1 MRLYARLFLTCVV
14 MWVAA
19 PSFAQTADPQSSTEQ
34 PLFRWEDH
42 ATFHFG
48 PDVSMQLRLRVQNDF
63 RDTDA
68 PLPAGEGEYRMP
80 LRRFGVRGTVGRS
93 LDYQVDRE
101 LVREDA
107 WRDVFV
113 NVRWRPALN
122 LRAGQFKLPFSLEE
136 TSPTTALDFMYRARA
151 ARQLAPG
158 RDPGVMAHGRLS
170 NGMVRYEAG
179 YFIRDGRNARRPNSD
194 RVQGQDTLAGRLRV
208 MPFAHASPILR
219 TLDVG
224 VAATASQLRSGLPAL
239 RGRNA
244 LDATFFSPEHVVDGT
259 RRRLGVELAWQ
270 PGPVGV
276 KSEYIRLTDEH
287 PDDGLSGNLVATA
300 WYLSAMWVVTGEP
313 KAAGLTVPPRPV
325 HRGGPGTIEV
335 GARIESLGF
344 RDGAGPITE
353 TRIGTAGVNW
363 NLNRWV
369 RVQFNLIR
377 EQLYQPTGRSVFW
390 ARVFRVQFVV

>member
-1 MRLYARLFLTCVV
+1 M
-14 MWVAA
+14 
-19 PSFAQTADPQSSTEQ
+19 
-34 PLFRWEDH
+34 
-42 ATFHFG
+42 G
-48 PDVSMQLRLRVQNDF
+48 
-63 RDTDA
+63 
-68 PLPAGEGEYRMP
+68 
-80 LRRFGVRGTVGRS
+80 GTLGLS
-93 LDYQVDRE
+93 IDYQVDRE

-158 RDPGVMAHGRLS
+158 RDPGAMAYGRFA
-170 NGMVRYEAG
+170 GGAVRYEAG

-244 LDATFFSPEHVVDGT
+244 LDATFFSPDQIVDGT

-270 PGPVGV
+270 PGPAGV

-287 PDDGLSGNLVATA
+287 PDDVLRGNLVATA
-300 WYLSAMWVVTGEP
+300 WYLSATWVVTGEP

-335 GARIESLGF
+335 GGRIESLHF
-344 RDGAGPITE
+344 RDGTGPVSE
-353 TRIGTAGVNW
+353 TRIGTTGVNW

-369 RVQFNLIR
+369 RVQYNLIR
-377 EQLYQPTGRSVFW
+377 VQLHQPSGRSVFW

>member
-1 MRLYARLFLTCVV
+1 
-14 MWVAA
+14 
-19 PSFAQTADPQSSTEQ
+19 
-34 PLFRWEDH
+34 
-42 ATFHFG
+42 
-48 PDVSMQLRLRVQNDF
+48 MQLRLRVQNDL

-68 PLPAGEGEYRMP
+68 PLPTGEGEFRMP
-80 LRRFGVRGTVGRS
+80 LRRFGVRGSIGRS
-93 LDYQVDRE
+93 VDYAVDRE
-101 LVREDA
+101 LVRADA
-107 WRDVFV
+107 WRDVYVQF
-113 NVRWRPALN
+113 RWRPSLN

-136 TSPTTALDFMYRARA
+136 TTSLTALDFMYRARA

-158 RDPGVMAHGRLS
+158 RDPGVMAHGRLGS
-170 NGMVRYEAG
+170 AVRYEAG

-208 MPFAHASPILR
+208 LPFAHASPIWR
-219 TLDVG
+219 ALDVG
-224 VAATASQLRSGLPAL
+224 VAATTSRLRSGLPAL

-244 LDATFFSPEHVVDGT
+244 LDATFFSPDQIVDGT

-287 PDDGLSGNLVATA
+287 PDAVHSGNLVATG
-300 WYLSAMWVVTGEP
+300 WYVSTMWVVTGEA
-313 KAAGLTVPPRPV
+313 KAAGLSVPPRPV

-335 GARIESLGF
+335 GARLESLHF
-344 RDGAGPITE
+344 RDGTGPVSE

-363 NLNRWV
+363 NLNRWM

-377 EQLYQPTGRSVFW
+377 ERLYQPTGRSVFW
-390 ARVFRVQFVV
+390 GRVFRVQFIV

>member
-1 MRLYARLFLTCVV
+1 MHLYVRLFLVCVM
-14 MWVAA
+14 MWAAA
-19 PSFAQTADPQSSTEQ
+19 PSFAQTSDTPSSTDQ

-48 PDVSMQLRLRVQNDF
+48 PDVTMQFRLRVQNDF
-63 RDTDA
+63 RDTDV
-68 PLPAGEGEYRMP
+68 PLPAGEGEYRMS
-80 LRRFGVRGTVGRS
+80 LRRFGVRGAIGRS
-93 LDYQVDRE
+93 IDYVVDRE

-107 WRDVFV
+107 WRDYYVQL
-113 NVRWRPALN
+113 RWRPSLN

-136 TSPTTALDFMYRARA
+136 TTSLTALDFMYRARA

-158 RDPGVMAHGRLS
+158 RDPGAMAFGRLA
-170 NGMVRYEAG
+170 GGALRYEAG

-194 RVQGQDTLAGRLRV
+194 RVQGQDTLAGRLRLL
-208 MPFAHASPILR
+208 PFANASPILR

-224 VAATASQLRSGLPAL
+224 VAATASRLRSGLPAL

-244 LDATFFSPEHVVDGT
+244 LDATFFSPEQVVDGT

-270 PGPVGV
+270 PGPLGV

-287 PDDGLSGNLVATA
+287 PDDVPNAEMVATG
-300 WYLSAMWVVTGEP
+300 WYLSAMWVLTGEA
-313 KAAGLTVPPRPV
+313 KAAGLSVPPRPV
-325 HRGGPGTIEV
+325 HHGGVGTIELA
-335 GARIESLGF
+335 ARFESLLF
-344 RDGAGPITE
+344 RDGTGPVSE

-377 EQLYQPTGRSVFW
+377 EQLYQPSGRSVFW